1 MDSFEFT
8 RHVHAPHTPGDV
20 VSSVSLTDPQLQMVL
35 VALGLQYTVG
45 RFADSIKR
53 QAAQH
58 SQVNRE
64 NALEDMGDLL
74 EQIAIV
80 IVAVNSTFD
89 SVMNANVAKRQ
100 FRNPKFFKELLPIVK
115 MCQTEH
121 ELMKRCL
128 ELR

>member
-80 IVAVNSTFD
+80 IVSLSSTFD